1 MHTHSVTTTTGY
13 TADMMI
19 LDDTISCK
27 TLPCTEHSL
36 AQQARIDYYKNRM
49 NDFVDCPPPCAPT
62 TPKKTWGCKIKK
74 DENPMNSY
82 ASATLVTAADTTL
95 ADERR
100 FLRHELS
107 DAFEKAKLTLKRQ
120 FGLEDDEAPMTLD
133 ETIKRIQDGLFVIPE
148 KYKDQKTYGSLGYLR
163 WRDPKAVED
172 KAGYKAA
179 RVTLDAEY
187 SKAERI
193 IKILT
198 PQEGLQAVID
208 FEAAQTPAAK

>member
-19 LDDTISCK
+19 LDDII
-27 TLPCTEHSL
+27 PHSEFKL
-36 AQQARIDYYKNRM
+36 AQQARLDYYKNGM

-133 ETIKRIQDGLFVIPE
+133 ETIKRIQDGLFVIPD
-148 KYKDQKTYGSLGYLR
+148 KYKDQKTYGSLSYLR

-208 FEAAQTPAAK
+208 FEAAQTPKAAK